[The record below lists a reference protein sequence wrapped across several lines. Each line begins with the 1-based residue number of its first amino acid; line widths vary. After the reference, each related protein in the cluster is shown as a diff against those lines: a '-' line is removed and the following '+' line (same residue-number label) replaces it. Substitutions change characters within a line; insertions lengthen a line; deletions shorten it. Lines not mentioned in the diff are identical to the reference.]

1 MDGVNILKEKTFNK
15 YIPIQMTQYQENT
28 TAPDSDH
35 QHNRKE
41 IQNFYIKLPK
51 GDIIPEYFF

>member
-1 MDGVNILKEKTFNK
+1 
-15 YIPIQMTQYQENT
+15 MTQYQENT
-28 TAPDSDH
+28 TALDSDH

-51 GDIIPEYFF
+51 GDIIPEYFL